1 MVLKQNKQ
9 LQNCQAHTWKGAELV
24 MGEGK
29 GSELLEVAQH
39 WREPLQLIVMQ
50 PKLQTQNMSNLISTS
65 RAPWIGGQ
73 RIFYKV

>member
-1 MVLKQNKQ
+1 MSKVIPHLDVHNSNPQNYIHRQTMVLKQNKQ

-39 WREPLQLIVMQ
+39 
-50 PKLQTQNMSNLISTS
+50 
-65 RAPWIGGQ
+65 
-73 RIFYKV
+73 